1 MATKKVELWEAGN
14 GRWYFHVRERNG
26 RNTSPSQG
34 YAHKRTAVARIRRE
48 HPGLP
53 IEVQAPA
60 PS

>member
-1 MATKKVELWEAGN
+1 MAKKKVELWEAPN
-14 GRWYFHVRERNG
+14 GRWYFHVRNTNG

-53 IEVQAPA
+53 IEPRAA
-60 PS
+60 A